1 MWVVYFFRY
10 LQKECEGELRVNS
23 TISHVF
29 LAVNLF
35 TTVAPKN
42 FWVWRKGCLFFFS
55 FFGFPFGKEKCKISV
70 KRNMQMRPVFTHFQQ
85 SCTTLVTVQRSSSSR
100 IDKKRISALEAL
112 DRGAKQWLQK
122 IGVFSDVHPDFQ
134 ISGEAALDADRAQHQ
149 VRYMICSDLDLMVL
163 NLLTQ

>member
-1 MWVVYFFRY
+1 
-10 LQKECEGELRVNS
+10 
-23 TISHVF
+23 
-29 LAVNLF
+29 
-35 TTVAPKN
+35 
-42 FWVWRKGCLFFFS
+42 
-55 FFGFPFGKEKCKISV
+55 
-70 KRNMQMRPVFTHFQQ
+70 MRPVFTHFQQ